1 MNNTAVL
8 YNEDWTQVFS
18 HISPYALGFIGI
30 ACGLAL
36 SVVGAAWGIWTAAST
51 LMGGCVKAPRIRS
64 KNLISIIFCEANAIY
79 GIIIAVI
86 LINKMSANG
95 YDINHNWDPNF
106 DFNTLYFAA
115 YAVFS
120 AGLSVGLSN
129 VTSGLSVGIC

>member
-1 MNNTAVL
+1 M
-8 YNEDWTQVFS
+8 
-18 HISPYALGFIGI
+18 
-30 ACGLAL
+30 
-36 SVVGAAWGIWTAAST
+36 SVVKG
-51 LMGGCVKAPRIRS
+51 
-64 KNLISIIFCEANAIY
+64 SIIFCEANAIY

-95 YDINHNWDPNF
+95 YDADHNWDPNF

-129 VTSGLSVGIC
+129 VTSGFESEEWK

>member
-1 MNNTAVL
+1 MK
-8 YNEDWTQVFS
+8 
-18 HISPYALGFIGI
+18 
-30 ACGLAL
+30 C
-36 SVVGAAWGIWTAAST
+36 
-51 LMGGCVKAPRIRS
+51 
-64 KNLISIIFCEANAIY
+64 SIIFCEANAIY

-95 YDINHNWDPNF
+95 YDAHHNWDPNF

-129 VTSGLSVGIC
+129 VTSGFESEEWW